1 MTDVTGPAETHPG
14 AKRPYRQA
22 RRAALTAETRK
33 RIVAATVELHGSVGP
48 ARTTY
53 SMIAERAGVQRH
65 TLYAHFPDEGS
76 LFEACSGLVL
86 ERDPQPD
93 PNAWAGIERPRKRL
107 KAGLGALYDWY
118 GRNAGLLAAV
128 LRDAEWHAPTRE
140 ILARRHGPIMA
151 AYARI
156 LGERLDRHQLALL
169 HLALAFPTWRALV
182 LESGLDPATAV
193 ELMAEAIFGKK

>member
-1 MTDVTGPAETHPG
+1 MTDVTDPAETRPA
-14 AKRPYRQA
+14 AKRRYRQA
-22 RRAALTAETRK
+22 RRAALAAETRA
-33 RIVAATVELHGSVGP
+33 RIVAAAVELHGSIGP

-76 LFEACSGLVL
+76 LFEACSGLAL

-93 PNAWAGIERPRKRL
+93 PHAWAGIERPRKRL

-118 GRNAGLLAAV
+118 GRNAALLAAV
-128 LRDAEWHAPTRE
+128 LRDAESHAPTRE
-140 ILARRHGPIMA
+140 ILARRHAPVMA

-156 LGERLDRHQLALL
+156 LGEKLERRQLALL
-169 HLALAFPTWRALV
+169 HLALAFSTWRALV
-182 LESGLDPATAV
+182 AESGLDHATAV
-193 ELMAEAIFGKK
+193 ELMAAAIFGKK